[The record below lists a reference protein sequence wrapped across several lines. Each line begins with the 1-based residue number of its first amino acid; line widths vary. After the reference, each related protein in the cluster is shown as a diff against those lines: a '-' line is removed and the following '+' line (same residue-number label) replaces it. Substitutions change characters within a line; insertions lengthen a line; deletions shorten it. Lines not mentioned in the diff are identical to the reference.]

1 MKHRKR
7 GRSLGF
13 LSVLDSQHEQFPF
26 FLCCLFV
33 HWNLN
38 VGCGLWNCLSFKSGL
53 KRPLHTNGC
62 HCLEQMVSFKNQNP
76 STGKTKKKKKCQ
88 QKNSISVSENCGSSS
103 LAHAYVATW
112 GSKRQQTMQ
121 WYLGEKVDSV

>member
-53 KRPLHTNGC
+53 KRPLHTNGF

-76 STGKTKKKKKCQ
+76 STGKTKKKKNVNRK
-88 QKNSISVSENCGSSS
+88 IVFLS
-103 LAHAYVATW
+103 LKIVAHLLWHTLMLPLGAVRD
-112 GSKRQQTMQ
+112 SKLCNGT
-121 WYLGEKVDSV
+121 LVKK